1 MADAVARAWLTGT
14 PEEPIINL
22 DLPAGPKGEPGGW
35 NVGTNLSTRN
45 LNDITTPGLYYQG
58 STANAM
64 NTALNYPP
72 MADFA
77 GSARGVLEVLSWSG
91 GLAVVQRYTRIG
103 RGASSAD
110 QPRVTYTRYRETEW
124 SPWTIVA
131 PTQVVLDDQGFKT
144 YQTWD
149 EGKNI
154 WETTSGPGG
163 GVTGAHLNKLHLD
176 TITTAGNY
184 RQTQGPD
191 ATLAQ
196 GYPVPSVGILNVR
209 TRIPSSETYG
219 PSVVQEYSPIFGV
232 PTSESRVLYRRTQTG
247 KVWQPWRAF
256 SSQRVDNTAGRAI
269 YTWDDTAN
277 REQLIYGDTGKRIIN
292 NLINPELGAAPVA
305 KMRRTMYDVELHI
318 QLNKPSGLQGKVPI
332 LSEGLPVGFRNQHTI
347 VGYAGGASGKQYT
360 LDYLGAGMSLG
371 DMPTTATALF
381 IMLKFSTTDPWPTT
395 LPGTADGSIPNL

>member
-35 NVGTNLSTRN
+35 TVGTNLSTRN
-45 LNDITTPGLYYQG
+45 LNDITAPGLYYQG

-110 QPRVTYTRYRETEW
+110 QPRVTYTRYRESDW

-131 PTQVVLDDQGFKT
+131 PTQIVLDAQGFKT

-163 GVTGAHLNKLHLD
+163 GVTGVHLNKLHLD

-209 TRIPSSETYG
+209 TRIPASDAYG
-219 PSVVQEYSPIFGV
+219 PSVIQEYSPIFGT
-232 PTSESRVLYRRTQTG
+232 PASESRVLYRRTQTG
-247 KVWQPWRAF
+247 KVWQPWQAF

-269 YTWDDTAN
+269 YTWDDRDS
-277 REQLIYGDTGKRIIN
+277 REQLIYGDTGKRIISS
-292 NLINPELGAAPVA
+292 LMNPELGVVVA
-305 KMRRTMYDVELHI
+305 KLRRVMHEVELQI
-318 QLNKPSGLQGKVPI
+318 QINKPNGMAGKVTLLENGIPA
-332 LSEGLPVGFRNQHTI
+332 GFRNQHTI
-347 VGYAGGASGKQYT
+347 SGFVGGSSGKQY
-360 LDYLGAGMSLG
+360 LIDYGGATMSIA
-371 DMPTTATALF
+371 DVATAANSMF
-381 IMLKFSTTDPWPTT
+381 ILAKWTTTDAWPTT
-395 LPGTADGSIPNL
+395 LPGTADGGIPNL